1 MVITSLDVNGAAERM
16 YPIEAGD
23 DEMRTMLKMLARE
36 CFVNGVQWALES
48 SSSLADGQVVYDYT
62 TANGEDCGY
71 IKTAMIDLSSSG
83 LRDNERVKI
92 AYMLSGGDA
101 EEMD

>member
-1 MVITSLDVNGAAERM
+1 MVITSLDVNGAAERL

-23 DEMRTMLKMLARE
+23 DEMRTMLKLLARE
-36 CFVNGVQWALES
+36 CFVNGVQWVLENS
-48 SSSLADGQVVYDYT
+48 
-62 TANGEDCGY
+62 Y

-92 AYMLSGGDA
+92 AYMLSRGDA
-101 EEMD
+101 EEMN